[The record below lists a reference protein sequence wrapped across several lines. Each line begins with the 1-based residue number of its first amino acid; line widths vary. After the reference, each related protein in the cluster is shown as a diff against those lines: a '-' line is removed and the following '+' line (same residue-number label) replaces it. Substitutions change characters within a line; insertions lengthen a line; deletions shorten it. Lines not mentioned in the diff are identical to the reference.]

1 MARKTSLAW
10 LQLTRKKIRLFVALA
25 GIGFADI
32 LMFMQMG
39 FNQSLFESAVSFYKN
54 LDGDIALIN
63 PRSKSL
69 VDMKTFSQRTLYQSL
84 GLKGVKSVYPVYFGF
99 NSWKNPQNHQIH
111 SIFIV
116 GINPDNNVFK
126 IPDIEHNLD
135 RISLLDIVLFDRGSR
150 KEFGD
155 IVDEFNQGKQIT
167 TEVGNRRVKVG
178 GVFELG
184 TSFAINGTITTSDLT
199 FLRIFNKRKSGL
211 IDIGMISLEPGTD
224 KEIILEELKK
234 YLPKNVKVLSKEELF
249 DFEKDYWHSNTP
261 LGFIFGLGIAIGF
274 FVGTVIVY
282 QILYTEVSDHL
293 PEYATL
299 KAMGYTNNYLLFV
312 ILKEALILAILG
324 YIPGFS
330 FAIFQYHLARQ
341 VTLLPMIMT
350 LDTALKVLT
359 LTILMCSISGAIA
372 VRKLQSAD
380 PADIF

>member
-1 MARKTSLAW
+1 MAAKTSLAW
-10 LQLTRKKIRLFVALA
+10 LQLTRKKIKLLVALA

-39 FNQSLFESAVSFYKN
+39 FNESLFESAVSFYKN

-69 VDMKTFSQRTLYQSL
+69 VDMKTFSQRTLYKSL
-84 GLKGVKSVYPVYFGF
+84 GLNGVKSVYPIYFGF
-99 NSWKNPQNHQIH
+99 TSWRNPQNRQIH

-116 GINPDNNVFK
+116 GVNPDDNALK
-126 IPDIEHNLD
+126 IPDVEQNLD
-135 RISLLDIVLFDRGSR
+135 KISLLDVVLFDKGSR

-199 FLRIFNKRKSGL
+199 FLRIFQNRKSGL
-211 IDIGMISLEPGTD
+211 IDIGMISLEPGAD
-224 KEIILEELKK
+224 KKLVLEELRK

-249 DFEKDYWHSNTP
+249 EFEKNYWHSNTP

-299 KAMGYTNNYLLFV
+299 KAMGYTNNFLLFV

-330 FAIFQYHLARQ
+330 FAILQYYLARQ
-341 VTLLPMIMT
+341 VTLLPMVMT
-350 LDTALKVLT
+350 IETALRVLI

>member
-10 LQLTRKKIRLFVALA
+10 LQLTRKKMRLFVALA

-39 FNQSLFESAVSFYKN
+39 FNESLFESAVSFYKN

-63 PRSKSL
+63 PRSTSV
-69 VDMKTFSQRTLYQSL
+69 VDMKTFSQRTLYKSL
-84 GLKGVKSVYPVYFGF
+84 GLNGVKSVNPVYFGF
-99 NSWKNPQNHQIH
+99 TSWRNLQNRQVHN
-111 SIFIV
+111 IFIV
-116 GINPDNNVFK
+116 GVNPNNNVLK
-126 IPDIEHNLD
+126 IPDIEHNID
-135 RISLLDIVLFDRGSR
+135 KISLLDVVLFDRGSR

-155 IVDEFNQGKQIT
+155 IVDDFNQGKQIT

-184 TSFAINGTITTSDLT
+184 TSFAINGTIATSDLT
-199 FLRIFNKRKSGL
+199 FLRIFKNRQSGL
-211 IDIGMISLEPGTD
+211 IDIGMISLEPGAD
-224 KEIILEELKK
+224 KKIVLEQLRK
-234 YLPKNVKVLSKEELF
+234 YLPKSVKVLSKEELF
-249 DFEKDYWHSNTP
+249 EFEKDYWHSSTP

-312 ILKEALILAILG
+312 ILREALILAILG
-324 YIPGFS
+324 YIPGFG
-330 FAIFQYHLARQ
+330 FAIFQYNLARQ
-341 VTLLPMIMT
+341 ITLLPMIMT
-350 LDTALKVLT
+350 IDIASKVLI
-359 LTILMCSISGAIA
+359 LTVLMCSISGAIA